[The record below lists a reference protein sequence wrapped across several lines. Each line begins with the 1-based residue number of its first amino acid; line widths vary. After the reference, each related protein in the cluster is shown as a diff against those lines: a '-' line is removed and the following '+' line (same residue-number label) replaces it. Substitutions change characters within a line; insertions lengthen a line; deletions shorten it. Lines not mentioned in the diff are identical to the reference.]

1 MHKFVIFP
9 YPWNYCAWDEKYK
22 WDSIMRKMLYGAA
35 EFCLLSA
42 SSKLPFISDW
52 GTGRWELWLSE
63 YLLPRKYIKIW
74 SLSIHRIVD
83 SHFTLSG
90 VLFPEKMYKMY
101 PRIANAQLWGPIMH
115 YCFSL
120 LLCFKSDH
128 IKEKKLTLLFLKL
141 DFSSWSDEIST
152 AVVVGRMPYVNHDAF
167 SKNIQV
173 GCCAFWL

>member
-9 YPWNYCAWDEKYK
+9 YPWNYCSWDEKYK

-101 PRIANAQLWGPIMH
+101 PRIVNAQLWGPIMH

-120 LLCFKSDH
+120 LLWFKSDH
-128 IKEKKLTLLFLKL
+128 IKGEIAYTSLFEARLQFMVWW
-141 DFSSWSDEIST
+141 DFHCSSGWENALRKSWCL
-152 AVVVGRMPYVNHDAF
+152 
-167 SKNIQV
+167 Q
-173 GCCAFWL
+173 